1 MGTDYPKGAKT
12 KKRHI
17 LIPIILILAMRLF
30 FYPVSGFPALAKKD
44 ISSQKPNLKVIDP
57 LGKIN
62 KHYKL
67 HEEVGSSF
75 SLYDNLVSGHPIE
88 IMIPEISKKNK
99 IVAAFLI
106 GIAKKESDWGVHSPQ
121 KNGRDCYNYWGYK
134 GSYNLTDSGYS
145 CFDSSQQAVEV
156 VGKRIEE
163 LISQKINTPERMI
176 VWKCGRSC
184 ANHDPKDVK
193 KWISDVSS
201 YFYLSADEAGKLNS

>member
-1 MGTDYPKGAKT
+1 MGTDCPKGAKT